1 MKILGL
7 LFWLSVLFI
16 VYVYLGYPLVLTL
29 LARLRRKP
37 IEVSSYSPK
46 VTLLIAAHN
55 EQDVIASKL
64 ENALGMDYPR
74 RICKLSLPR
83 TDQMIAL

>member
-1 MKILGL
+1 MIGP
-7 LFWLSVLFI
+7 LFWLSVLFV

-29 LARLRRKP
+29 LARVRRKP
-37 IEVSSYSPK
+37 MEYPPYPQDCFACFPK

-64 ENALGMDYPR
+64 ENALALDYPKENL
-74 RICKLSLPR
+74 RI
-83 TDQMIAL
+83 IV